1 MDKEEIDYLKGT
13 TTVGLVCED
22 GVVLGTDTRATA
34 GYEIASKT
42 AQKLYKITDRIG
54 VTVAGSVGDTQK
66 LVRMLR
72 AETKYY
78 LRKEGFPI
86 RVRAAAKIAANMFSS
101 SRIFPYLAVLIMAG
115 MDEKGPSLYLLNM
128 DGSLIEEN
136 MLATGSGSPMAYG
149 LLESEYKEDM
159 KVEEAIPVVK
169 KALQSAIE
177 RDIGTGN
184 GITIAKITEEG
195 YEEFSPK
202 EIEKI
207 SEN

>member
-1 MDKEEIDYLKGT
+1 MEKEQIEYLKGT
-13 TTVGLVCED
+13 TTVGLVCKN
-22 GVVLGTDTRATA
+22 GVVLGTDKRATA

-78 LRKEGFPI
+78 LRKEGYPI
-86 RVRAAAKIAANMFSS
+86 RVRAAAKIASNMFSS

-115 MDEKGPSLYLLNM
+115 MDETGPNLYLLNM
-128 DGSLIEEN
+128 DGSLIEET
-136 MLATGSGSPMAYG
+136 MLSTGSGSPMAYG
-149 LLESEYKEDM
+149 LLESEYRENMTVD
-159 KVEEAIPVVK
+159 EAVPLVI

-184 GITIAKITEEG
+184 GITIAKITEDG
-195 YEEFSPK
+195 YQELSPEEIK
-202 EIEKI
+202 EII
-207 SEN
+207 EN